1 MERYILFLLL
11 GCCLASCHE
20 VPVGYLEAE
29 NAVYAPDSLVIRK
42 EPDPVKDRVRINN
55 EADWVSTR
63 IQGILGT
70 APLIFSILD
79 VRAEGEGADA
89 DAMKAVCRINGGGM
103 FSIPLI
109 NDIPVGKYVMSI
121 KISNDGNVYECREI
135 FNIIVE

>member
-1 MERYILFLLL
+1 MERYILFLIL
-11 GCCLASCHE
+11 GFCLASCHE

-29 NAVYAPDSLVIRK
+29 NAVYSPDSLVIRK
-42 EPDPVKDRVRINN
+42 EPDPVKDRVRIQN

-79 VRAEGEGADA
+79 VQTESEGADA

-103 FSIPLI
+103 FSIPLK
-109 NDIPVGKYVMSI
+109 NDIPIGKYVMSI
-121 KISNDGNVYECREI
+121 KISNDGNVHECRNI